1 MNEKSAA
8 PKEAIAEIRYSLP
21 ELLAELKLDRTT
33 GSFSMEKL
41 DQTEIT
47 KLFETHKKRR
57 AKKNAK

>member
-1 MNEKSAA
+1 MNAHPSA
-8 PKEAIAEIRYSLP
+8 PKETIAEIRYSLP
-21 ELLAELKLDRTT
+21 ELLEELKLDRTT

-57 AKKNAK
+57 AKKKSK

>member
-1 MNEKSAA
+1 MNANPSV
-8 PKEAIAEIRYSLP
+8 PKETIAEIRYSLP
-21 ELLAELKLDRTT
+21 ELLEELKLDRTT

-57 AKKNAK
+57 AKKKSK

>member
-1 MNEKSAA
+1 MNANPSA
-8 PKEAIAEIRYSLP
+8 PKEMIAEIRYSLP
-21 ELLAELKLDRTT
+21 ELLEELKLDRTT

-57 AKKNAK
+57 AKKKSK

>member
-1 MNEKSAA
+1 MNPKPAA
-8 PKEAIAEIRYSLP
+8 PRETIAEIRYSLP

-47 KLFETHKKRR
+47 KLFETQKKRR
-57 AKKNAK
+57 AKKASK